1 MIMYLTEKKNK
12 WSHYNPATL
21 SKRSGEDIKKYVF
34 SVFSAHPRIKLLY
47 SMDILLAK
55 QFSER

>member
-55 QFSER
+55 